1 MFRPDVY
8 NPYLTWE
15 TTTTKNLGLDFGF
28 ANNRISGSVDVF
40 RKDTEDLLVYSPIPA
55 GDLSNFNW
63 LNVGNMKNEGIEG
76 VINFVPI
83 KNENT
88 TWELSFNATH
98 YKPIVT
104 NLIQNATNDYFIE
117 TGDISGGVGNK
128 IQAHAVG
135 YAPNSFLVYQQVY
148 DSNGKPLDG
157 VYVDRNG
164 DGQISAQDKY
174 YYKSTTPDA
183 ILGFSTK
190 LNYKNWD
197 FSMSG
202 RAVLGN
208 YVYNNAASNS
218 SINSALTNE
227 YLQNV
232 YSTASKYA
240 FKGNE
245 LFSDIYVED
254 ASFFRLDNFI
264 LGYNF

>member
-1 MFRPDVY
+1 
-8 NPYLTWE
+8 
-15 TTTTKNLGLDFGF
+15 
-28 ANNRISGSVDVF
+28 
-40 RKDTEDLLVYSPIPA
+40 
-55 GDLSNFNW
+55 
-63 LNVGNMKNEGIEG
+63 MKNHNGQRR
-76 VINFVPI
+76 
-83 KNENT
+83 
-88 TWELSFNATH
+88 W
-98 YKPIVT
+98 
-104 NLIQNATNDYFIE
+104 LIIFQQLPSTNDYFIE

-254 ASFFRLDNFI
+254 ASFFRLDNVN
-264 LGYNF
+264 LGYNFKDIFAKGSSLKVYGMVQNVFVISDYSGVDPEVFNGIDNGYYQMPRVYSLGFNFQF